1 MNHNNESMGARRLQ
15 SVVEKILEEI
25 SYNAPDYSG
34 ETIHISAEF
43 VRERLKGWDDK
54 VALGKYLI

>member
-1 MNHNNESMGARRLQ
+1 MGARRLQ

-25 SYNAPDYSG
+25 SYNAPDYRG